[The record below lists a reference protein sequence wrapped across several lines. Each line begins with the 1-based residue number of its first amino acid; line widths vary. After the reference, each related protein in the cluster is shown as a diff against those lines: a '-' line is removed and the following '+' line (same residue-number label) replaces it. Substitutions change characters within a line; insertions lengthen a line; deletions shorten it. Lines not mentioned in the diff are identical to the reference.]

1 MEEGT
6 RFPRTGLGR
15 RGGRLSLGSSIG
27 RAGLALAIVATASAT
42 WAQPAGDAPP
52 PSWFEGPSLTGD
64 WGGGRSRLAE
74 HGFTPYAT
82 YNVEAF
88 GTASGGSPDGAD
100 WTSELE
106 FGLDVDMEKLV
117 GLRGG
122 SVHASFLW
130 IEGTDPSERV
140 GNVNAISSL
149 SAPAAA
155 RVYQLWYK
163 QTLAAGHREARAG
176 RRER

>member
-1 MEEGT
+1 M
-6 RFPRTGLGR
+6 
-15 RGGRLSLGSSIG
+15 
-27 RAGLALAIVATASAT
+27 
-42 WAQPAGDAPP
+42 
-52 PSWFEGPSLTGD
+52 
-64 WGGGRSRLAE
+64 
-74 HGFTPYAT
+74 TPYAT
-82 YNVEAF
+82 YNVEGF

-106 FGLDVDMEKLV
+106 FGLDVDMKKLV

-122 SVHASFLW
+122 SFHASFLW

-140 GNVNAISSL
+140 GNLNAISSL

-163 QTLAAGHREARAG
+163 QRLAPVTVRSSVRSSRAMTSWC
-176 RRER
+176 RRRPPCT